1 MKQKKKLPRYWLGTR
16 KPTGLGYQPNRGI
29 GDTTFNT
36 QKGISVQP
44 EANAMRQNQLPN
56 ALGKLSSAAQYPMQM
71 LQNMKS
77 IPLTSSIT
85 IPTTIASSIPQ
96 ISASIP
102 SSGISFAATSDLARQ
117 AAATTG
123 GRLTLGTAQQVG
135 QKAVQETGKQI
146 VTNEGTKHVLNA
158 AGKVAGALGTAWGLY
173 NVGSDIAHA
182 GDTISQG
189 QIANSA
195 ATNTITTAG
204 GNTYTER
211 GGLDTQ
217 GIMDYEHQMST
228 AKKVGLTTDAVG
240 LGASAGGL
248 VGSIVPGVGTV
259 LGTGIGAGLG
269 LLAGGVA
276 SLLGFGD
283 NEEEVEQMMRDQE
296 DVFAMQNR
304 QSRAGALDKD
314 TKAEFYNRAADGK
327 RPVWTPA
334 GLIGKKATA
343 RVSNGEVVGNFEEGI
358 ATRIPGQKNNKDT
371 KLAAL
376 KDGDFVISNKYGL
389 SDYAAA
395 TGDYAGALNLQ
406 EMLMGMRNSKGYKC
420 GKLPGFKFGWD
431 SALSMLPH
439 VISFVTNQSQYNRAK
454 NADTYAPD
462 TYVDNAEGSKA
473 VNELAQL
480 GYDATP
486 YYREA
491 QRGLNQVNWDARR
504 QVGLGMG
511 GRAIA
516 QNANFNAYL
525 NSLAKINTAENEAN
539 TGYRTAYANALAQLG
554 ARNQEARIN
563 SNIHKHGWQQQANAA
578 KENWMAQYLKNR
590 DTSFLNGVAEWLKQ
604 GQYKDSLAAQNRM
617 LNIYERQADLDE
629 RKYNSTLPQYINN
642 SDLLKAY
649 DAIRNIG
656 YLPGIGYTKR
666 FW

>member
-71 LQNMKS
+71 LQN
-77 IPLTSSIT
+77 LTPALLTTEAANAFKTAGSQIL
-85 IPTTIASSIPQ
+85 PTSTKNWAI
-96 ISASIP
+96 
-102 SSGISFAATSDLARQ
+102 
-117 AAATTG
+117 
-123 GRLTLGTAQQVG
+123 GTALKEVG
-135 QKAVQETGKQI
+135 KKAPTKAGLNTI
-146 VTNEGTKHVLNA
+146 GTT
-158 AGKVAGALGTAWGLY
+158 AGALGTAWGLY
-173 NVGSDIAHA
+173 NIGSDIAHA

-211 GGLDTQ
+211 GGLDAQ

-304 QSRAGALDKD
+304 QNRATALDKD
-314 TKAEFYNRAADGK
+314 TKAEFYNRQNGVLGAANGK
-327 RPVWTPA
+327 QPCFS
-334 GLIGKKATA
+334 IGKSPNA
-343 RVSNGEVVGNFEEGI
+343 RVSNGEGVGVMDNFGKILDIEW
-358 ATRIPGQKNNKDT
+358 IPGKPNNEDNVKIHLPDN
-371 KLAAL
+371 KYLHS
-376 KDGDFVISNKYGL
+376 FVISNKHNL
-389 SDYAAA
+389 SEKAKINPYAALKEQA
-395 TGDYAGALNLQ
+395 YLQNTGQMNN
-406 EMLMGMRNSKGYKC
+406 RYKN
-420 GKLPGFKFGWD
+420 GKLPGYENGLWKNILGALPYVAPHAISLFGNN
-431 SALSMLPH
+431 LSQLH
-439 VISFVTNQSQYNRAK
+439 RAE
-454 NADTYAPD
+454 NASVYAPD
-462 TYVDNAEGSKA
+462 VYIDNPEGAKA

-480 GYDATP
+480 RFDADP

-491 QRGLNQVNWDARR
+491 QRGLNWANYNTRR
-504 QVGLGMG
+504 NVGLGQG

-516 QNANFNAYL
+516 EATNYANYL
-525 NSLAKINTAENEAN
+525 RGLSDITKMYNEAQN
-539 TGYRTAYANALAQLG
+539 GYAEKYAAALAQLG
-554 ARNQEARIN
+554 STNQGRRMEAAAKRHAWMQQAMGQRESWIAQYRKNIDQNLLNAAADYMRYGQYRDALGIQNKQLSLWDRQTAVEEKKLQNMFPNQETYAQSVKPTDAFDSYSSLPWWKKNDIIGRSARYY
-563 SNIHKHGWQQQANAA
+563 NA
-578 KENWMAQYLKNR
+578 
-590 DTSFLNGVAEWLKQ
+590 T
-604 GQYKDSLAAQNRM
+604 GQL
-617 LNIYERQADLDE
+617 
-629 RKYNSTLPQYINN
+629 
-642 SDLLKAY
+642 
-649 DAIRNIG
+649 G
-656 YLPGIGYTKR
+656 
-666 FW
+666 

>member
-29 GDTTFNT
+29 GDATFNT

-56 ALGKLSSAAQYPMQM
+56 ALGKLSSTAQYPMQM
-71 LQNMKS
+71 LQN
-77 IPLTSSIT
+77 LTPALLTTEAANAFKTAGSQIL
-85 IPTTIASSIPQ
+85 PTSTKNWAI
-96 ISASIP
+96 
-102 SSGISFAATSDLARQ
+102 
-117 AAATTG
+117 
-123 GRLTLGTAQQVG
+123 GTALKEVG
-135 QKAVQETGKQI
+135 KKAPTKAGLNTI
-146 VTNEGTKHVLNA
+146 GTT
-158 AGKVAGALGTAWGLY
+158 AGALGTAWGLY

-211 GGLDTQ
+211 GGLDSQ
-217 GIMDYEHQMST
+217 GIMDYEHQMAT

-248 VGSIVPGVGTV
+248 VGSIIPGVGTV

-314 TKAEFYNRAADGK
+314 TKAEFYDRAADGK

-420 GKLPGFKFGWD
+420 GKLPGFKKGWWEGVLT
-431 SALSMLPH
+431 ALPH
-439 VISFVTNQSQYNRAK
+439 LGGVLENIRQLNEDRNSKTWVPEMPIENPEAVKAYNQIMSDMISPTQYLNMSQRNYNQAAWNAKMNVGAGLGGRMLLLDSLYRGKQEQDAETLMKIQEANRTQRNAGANLSAQTGTRNQALGFDQFWKKFGAMQQQYAAQDYAKRTDAYNIYKMGAAGIGALNDYLRYKQAYDIGKDQIGIWQQTADTDRMKVVADINRGYNPVSTYVPSTSLYEMDDNAIHYNRGVQA
-454 NADTYAPD
+454 
-462 TYVDNAEGSKA
+462 
-473 VNELAQL
+473 
-480 GYDATP
+480 
-486 YYREA
+486 R
-491 QRGLNQVNWDARR
+491 NW
-504 QVGLGMG
+504 
-511 GRAIA
+511 
-516 QNANFNAYL
+516 FNYL
-525 NSLAKINTAENEAN
+525 Q
-539 TGYRTAYANALAQLG
+539 RTA
-554 ARNQEARIN
+554 
-563 SNIHKHGWQQQANAA
+563 
-578 KENWMAQYLKNR
+578 
-590 DTSFLNGVAEWLKQ
+590 
-604 GQYKDSLAAQNRM
+604 
-617 LNIYERQADLDE
+617 
-629 RKYNSTLPQYINN
+629 
-642 SDLLKAY
+642 
-649 DAIRNIG
+649 
-656 YLPGIGYTKR
+656 
-666 FW
+666 